1 MAVKTSK
8 KQDPSPVFLE
18 TVDEIMRLYKSLPSR
33 PSIEEVEAA
42 ISVIK
47 TDNNEEQARLDDIA
61 ELECP
66 QDVPQELFSV
76 LQQARKTVELFQSHE
91 QTKEALYLVEVD
103 KMFENFDGLI
113 QRVSLLVSGDNQKEK
128 LISISESVEKTEKES
143 VVSDESL
150 IKKREDGESDKDG
163 FKDLVKSSSTK
174 AAFFSVNSEKLSLM
188 KVAAVIEKSA
198 NTGAVVL
205 DLRGKLMDRI
215 EWLPLSLGKL
225 LFITELDL
233 SENRIMA
240 LPSTISGLKAL
251 TKLDVHSN
259 QVINLPGSFGE
270 LINLADLDLRAN
282 RLRSLPASFVKL
294 TKLENLD
301 LSSNQFTQLP
311 ETVGSLTSLKILNV
325 DTNELE
331 EVPYTIG
338 SCTSLVE
345 LRLDFN
351 ELRALP
357 EAIGKL
363 DCLEILALHYNRIRG
378 LPTTMGHLSNLREL
392 DVSFN
397 ELESIPENLCFAENL
412 KKLNVANNFADLR
425 SLPRNIGNLEL
436 LEELDI
442 SDDQIRVLPDS
453 FRLLSK
459 LRVFRAYETPLEI
472 PPRQVAVLG
481 AQAVV
486 QFMADLVNK
495 RDANTQL
502 SKKKE
507 GIIMAESS
515 IISDQK
521 VEALAK
527 KGMDRIKKVYV
538 WDMDETLILLKSL
551 LNGTYAQAFN
561 GLKDVQKGI
570 EIGKM
575 WEKHILQICDD
586 LFFYEQIENYNK
598 PFLDAMSQYDDGLD
612 LSNYDFNQDGFS
624 PPSDDVNKKKLA
636 YRHRAIANKYK
647 QGLHNILDQEM
658 INLWEELY
666 NLTDEYTD
674 RWLSSARAF
683 LEQCSGW
690 KEDPTHCLASTDG
703 IINHADAKFEP
714 VNVLVTSGSLIPSL
728 VKCLLFRLDNSIAHE
743 NVYSSWEVGKPQCF
757 QWIKERFNGPNVHFC
772 VIGDGWE
779 ECEGAQAM
787 QWPFVKIG
795 MHPGGDH
802 RFPGLTLRT
811 LGYYFA
817 VVYGDPD
824 AENNEDES

>member
-1 MAVKTSK
+1 MAVKTSE
-8 KQDPSPVFLE
+8 KQDPSPAFLE

-47 TDNNEEQARLDDIA
+47 TVNNEEQARLDDIA

-91 QTKEALYLVEVD
+91 QRKEALYLVEAD

-198 NTGAVVL
+198 NNGAVVL
-205 DLRGKLMDRI
+205 DLRGKLMDQI

-270 LINLADLDLRAN
+270 LINLTDLDLRAN

-502 SKKKE
+502 SKKK
-507 GIIMAESS
+507 
-515 IISDQK
+515 K
-521 VEALAK
+521 K
-527 KGMDRIKKVYV
+527 KG
-538 WDMDETLILLKSL
+538 
-551 LNGTYAQAFN
+551 
-561 GLKDVQKGI
+561 
-570 EIGKM
+570 IG
-575 WEKHILQICDD
+575 
-586 LFFYEQIENYNK
+586 
-598 PFLDAMSQYDDGLD
+598 
-612 LSNYDFNQDGFS
+612 
-624 PPSDDVNKKKLA
+624 
-636 YRHRAIANKYK
+636 HRVSSV
-647 QGLHNILDQEM
+647 
-658 INLWEELY
+658 LWPC
-666 NLTDEYTD
+666 
-674 RWLSSARAF
+674 RSS
-683 LEQCSGW
+683 
-690 KEDPTHCLASTDG
+690 
-703 IINHADAKFEP
+703 
-714 VNVLVTSGSLIPSL
+714 
-728 VKCLLFRLDNSIAHE
+728 
-743 NVYSSWEVGKPQCF
+743 
-757 QWIKERFNGPNVHFC
+757 
-772 VIGDGWE
+772 
-779 ECEGAQAM
+779 
-787 QWPFVKIG
+787 
-795 MHPGGDH
+795 
-802 RFPGLTLRT
+802 
-811 LGYYFA
+811 
-817 VVYGDPD
+817 
-824 AENNEDES
+824 

>member
-1 MAVKTSK
+1 MGMTVKTSK
-8 KQDPSPVFLE
+8 KQDPSPAFLE

-47 TDNNEEQARLDDIA
+47 TVNSEEQARLDDIA
-61 ELECP
+61 ELDCP
-66 QDVPQELFSV
+66 QDVPQELFSM
-76 LQQARKTVELFQSHE
+76 LQQARKNVVLFQSQE
-91 QTKEALYLVEVD
+91 QRKEVLYLVEVD

-113 QRVSLLVSGDNQKEK
+113 QRVSLLVSGDTQKEK

-150 IKKREDGESDKDG
+150 IKKKEHGESDKDG

-174 AAFFSVNSEKLSLM
+174 AAFFSGEVNSEKLSLM

-205 DLRGKLMDRI
+205 DLRGKLMDQI

-240 LPSTISGLKAL
+240 LPTTISGLKAL

-259 QVINLPGSFGE
+259 QLINLPGSFGE
-270 LINLADLDLRAN
+270 LINLTDLDLRAN

-351 ELRALP
+351 QLRALP

-363 DCLEILALHYNRIRG
+363 VCLEILALHYNRIRG

-412 KKLNVANNFADLR
+412 KKLSVANNFADLR

-459 LRVFRAYETPLEI
+459 LRVFRADETPLEI
-472 PPRQVAVLG
+472 PPRQVTILG

-486 QFMADLVNK
+486 QFMDDIVNK
-495 RDANTQL
+495 RGANRQL
-502 SKKKE
+502 SKKK
-507 GIIMAESS
+507 GFWHRVSS
-515 IISDQK
+515 I
-521 VEALAK
+521 L
-527 KGMDRIKKVYV
+527 
-538 WDMDETLILLKSL
+538 
-551 LNGTYAQAFN
+551 
-561 GLKDVQKGI
+561 
-570 EIGKM
+570 
-575 WEKHILQICDD
+575 
-586 LFFYEQIENYNK
+586 
-598 PFLDAMSQYDDGLD
+598 
-612 LSNYDFNQDGFS
+612 
-624 PPSDDVNKKKLA
+624 
-636 YRHRAIANKYK
+636 
-647 QGLHNILDQEM
+647 
-658 INLWEELY
+658 
-666 NLTDEYTD
+666 
-674 RWLSSARAF
+674 
-683 LEQCSGW
+683 
-690 KEDPTHCLASTDG
+690 
-703 IINHADAKFEP
+703 
-714 VNVLVTSGSLIPSL
+714 
-728 VKCLLFRLDNSIAHE
+728 
-743 NVYSSWEVGKPQCF
+743 
-757 QWIKERFNGPNVHFC
+757 
-772 VIGDGWE
+772 
-779 ECEGAQAM
+779 
-787 QWPFVKIG
+787 WPF
-795 MHPGGDH
+795 
-802 RFPGLTLRT
+802 R
-811 LGYYFA
+811 
-817 VVYGDPD
+817 
-824 AENNEDES
+824 SS